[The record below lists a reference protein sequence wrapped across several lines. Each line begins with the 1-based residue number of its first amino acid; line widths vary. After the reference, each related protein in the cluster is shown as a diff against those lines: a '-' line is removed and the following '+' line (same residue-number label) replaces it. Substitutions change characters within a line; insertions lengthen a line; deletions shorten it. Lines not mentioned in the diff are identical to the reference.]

1 MVNVSDNR
9 NTQDLFKFT
18 KLQSSCKY
26 EWYFINVPFH
36 RTKVPSFL
44 YFCVMRLALKILFF
58 CFLVISGSAQDGAN
72 PFEIQSRL
80 DSIYQ
85 SEPKGESSTIN
96 VFDVVRPDDSSVTTS
111 SALQAANSAEEESTI
126 VPEVGEELILLDQP
140 TQELDVTNPFDVS
153 HIPIRKSKLKNEA
166 NAFKPAAAGSKHNS
180 KNEKASNVF
189 LFWLFL
195 LTTFILAIVIN
206 TQRGSLTK
214 IAKAITN
221 ENVLKLN
228 HREEKKGVNGHYIL
242 LYFSFIVNAAIFVYL
257 ILYNL
262 FDQSGWNVFQL
273 CFFTVLLI
281 YVVRHIFLSFISSSF
296 PIQKEVSLY
305 GFTIQSFNLFIGIVL
320 IPLNLIIAFGPE
332 KIAVS
337 LIYLTVVIVGLL
349 LVLRSFRGL
358 LISSRWISGNIF
370 HFLLYL
376 CAFEILPIL
385 LLIKVIGSFGI
396 A

>member
-1 MVNVSDNR
+1 
-9 NTQDLFKFT
+9 
-18 KLQSSCKY
+18 
-26 EWYFINVPFH
+26 
-36 RTKVPSFL
+36 
-44 YFCVMRLALKILFF
+44 MRLVLKIFIF

-85 SEPKGESSTIN
+85 SEPTGESSTTN
-96 VFDVVRPDDSSVTTS
+96 VFDVVRPDDPRVTTS
-111 SALQAANSAEEESTI
+111 SALQAANSSEEESSL
-126 VPEVGEELILLDQP
+126 VPEVGEESVQLEEFPD
-140 TQELDVTNPFDVS
+140 ENNVTNPFDVS
-153 HIPIRKSKLKNEA
+153 HIPIRKSKLKKEA
-166 NAFKPAAAGSKHNS
+166 NAFKPAAAKPNS
-180 KNEKASNVF
+180 KNKKEKQSNVF

-206 TQRGSLTK
+206 TQRGALTK
-214 IAKAITN
+214 ITKAITN

-242 LYFSFIVNAAIFVYL
+242 LYFSFVVNAAIFTYL
-257 ILYNL
+257 ILYHL
-262 FDQSGWNVFQL
+262 YDQSGWYAFQL
-273 CFFTVLLI
+273 CFFAILLI
-281 YVVRHIFLSFISSSF
+281 YVVRHIFLSLISSSF

-337 LIYLTVVIVGLL
+337 LIYLTIVIVGLL
-349 LVLRSFRGL
+349 IVLRSFRGL

-385 LLIKVIGSFGI
+385 LLIKVIGSFEI

>member
-1 MVNVSDNR
+1 MV
-9 NTQDLFKFT
+9 L
-18 KLQSSCKY
+18 
-26 EWYFINVPFH
+26 YFNVPFH

-44 YFCVMRLALKILFF
+44 YFCAMRLALKILFF
-58 CFLVISGSAQDGAN
+58 CFLAISGFGQDGAN

-85 SEPKGESSTIN
+85 SEPRVESSTKN
-96 VFDVVRPDDSSVTTS
+96 VFDVVRPDDPSVTTS
-111 SALQAANSAEEESTI
+111 SALQAANSAEEESSI
-126 VPEVGEELILLDQP
+126 VPEVGEEPIQIEEDSE
-140 TQELDVTNPFDVS
+140 ELNVTNPFDVS
-153 HIPIRKSKLKNEA
+153 HIPIRKSKLKKEA
-166 NAFKPAAAGSKHNS
+166 NAFKPAPSKS
-180 KNEKASNVF
+180 KNTNNGEKGSNAF
-189 LFWLFL
+189 LFWLNL
-195 LTTFILAIVIN
+195 LTAFILAIVIN

-214 IAKAITN
+214 ITKAITN

-228 HREEKKGVNGHYIL
+228 HREEKKGMNGHYIL
-242 LYFSFIVNAAIFVYL
+242 LYFSFIVNAAIFAYL
-257 ILYNL
+257 VLYNL
-262 FDQSGWNVFQL
+262 YEQSGWNIFQL
-273 CFFTVLLI
+273 CFFAILLI

-296 PIQKEVSLY
+296 PIPKEVSLY

-337 LIYLTVVIVGLL
+337 LIYLTIVIVGLL